1 MGFVPPG
8 RIFEKL
14 PELMKSVFHTSPLY
28 LNFRQKHHIFEKM
41 LGVASAKIDPR
52 QNQFKWE
59 FPAPNWT
66 KLGRQQVFRKV
77 GFPIG
82 FERILH
88 FNIGSFFGRLGHHF
102 ILADE
107 AQNGRET

>member
-1 MGFVPPG
+1 
-8 RIFEKL
+8 
-14 PELMKSVFHTSPLY
+14 MKSVFHTSPLY
-28 LNFRQKHHIFEKM
+28 LNFRQKHHNFEKM

-66 KLGRQQVFRKV
+66 KLGRQQVSKKV
-77 GFPIG
+77 SFPIG

-88 FNIGSFFGRLGHHF
+88 FNIESFLGHLEHRF
-102 ILADE
+102 NLADE
-107 AQNGRET
+107 V

>member
-1 MGFVPPG
+1 
-8 RIFEKL
+8 
-14 PELMKSVFHTSPLY
+14 MKSVFHTSPLY
-28 LNFRQKHHIFEKM
+28 LNSRQKHHNFEKM

-66 KLGRQQVFRKV
+66 KLGRQQVSKKV
-77 GFPIG
+77 SFPTG

-88 FNIGSFFGRLGHHF
+88 FNIESFLGHLEHRF
-102 ILADE
+102 NLADE
-107 AQNGRET
+107 VKNGRETWPKFVRKTPKRANAT